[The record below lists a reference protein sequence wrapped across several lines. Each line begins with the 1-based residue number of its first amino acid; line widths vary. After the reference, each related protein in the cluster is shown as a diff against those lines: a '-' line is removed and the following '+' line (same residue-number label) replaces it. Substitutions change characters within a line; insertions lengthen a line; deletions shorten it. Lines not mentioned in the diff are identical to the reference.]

1 MAIFAGTNV
10 SPGLWSSAEVETLV
24 LSGNLLLMKPL
35 FLKAAA
41 MLGFR
46 IRHPQVT
53 DEESNNILEMSEPK
67 SNLTDMSSRETQ
79 ARFTNSVVGQRASQD
94 EEGRMSKEDLP
105 GNRILVEMDL
115 EQNVHDLGTATPRRF
130 RSP

>member
-1 MAIFAGTNV
+1 M
-10 SPGLWSSAEVETLV
+10 ETLV

-41 MLGFR
+41 VLGFR
-46 IRHPQVT
+46 IRLPQVT

-67 SNLTDMSSRETQ
+67 SHLTGMSSRETKV
-79 ARFTNSVVGQRASQD
+79 RFTNSGIGPCASLD
-94 EEGRMSKEDLP
+94 EEGRLSKEDLP

-115 EQNVHDLGTATPRRF
+115 EQNVHDLRTATPRRF